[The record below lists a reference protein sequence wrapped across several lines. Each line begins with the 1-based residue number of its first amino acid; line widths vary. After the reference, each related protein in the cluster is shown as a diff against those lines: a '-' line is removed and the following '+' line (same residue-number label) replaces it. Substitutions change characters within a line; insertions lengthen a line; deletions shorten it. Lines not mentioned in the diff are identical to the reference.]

1 MKFWSDT
8 FDPIEKKVL
17 KSDLINNED
26 FASLVCDL
34 DIVPIKDFIPC
45 RHVPKGGGCD
55 WGATRHPQLLA
66 DQKAPP
72 ARRFTSCPPPPRFL
86 DFGTRLP

>member
-34 DIVPIKDFIPC
+34 DIVPIKVFIPC
-45 RHVPKGGGCD
+45 RHVPKGGWAG
-55 WGATRHPQLLA
+55 GATR
-66 DQKAPP
+66 
-72 ARRFTSCPPPPRFL
+72 PPRFWQIRRRRQL
-86 DFGTRLP
+86 AALLHAPPDF

>member
-1 MKFWSDT
+1 MMKFWSDT

-34 DIVPIKDFIPC
+34 DIAPIKVFIPWFLS
-45 RHVPKGGGCD
+45 VSYKEVKNGGK
-55 WGATRHPQLLA
+55 TYIP
-66 DQKAPP
+66 
-72 ARRFTSCPPPPRFL
+72 
-86 DFGTRLP
+86 